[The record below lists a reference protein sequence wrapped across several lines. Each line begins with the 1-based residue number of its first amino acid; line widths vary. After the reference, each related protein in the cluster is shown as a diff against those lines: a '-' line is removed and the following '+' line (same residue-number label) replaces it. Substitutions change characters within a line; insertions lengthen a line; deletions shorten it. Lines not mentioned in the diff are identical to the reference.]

1 MQYVKFGN
9 TGMDVSRICLG
20 MMSFGKPGK
29 ENGVFPWARDYD
41 DAKPLFK
48 KAIDL
53 GINYFDTANVYQ
65 MGSSEEI
72 TGRLVREF
80 GLDRDEIVVATK
92 VHFDMRPGRPN
103 GGGSSRKNI
112 LAEIDHSLKRL
123 NMDYVDLY
131 QIHRLDANT
140 PMEEIMEALHDVVKA
155 ARTYAA
161 NRREARL
168 DEVRLAPAAVQ
179 PHLPRGGA
187 GDPSALPRPQD
198 GRRAVEPA
206 RRRPL
211 RSSVGDKDRPQR
223 D

>member
-1 MQYVKFGN
+1 MQYIKFGN

-29 ENGVFPWARDYD
+29 ENGVFPWAKDYE

-65 MGSSEEI
+65 MGTSEEI
-72 TGRLVREF
+72 TGRLSPT
-80 GLDRDEIVVATK
+80 AAA
-92 VHFDMRPGRPN
+92 HP
-103 GGGSSRKNI
+103 
-112 LAEIDHSLKRL
+112 
-123 NMDYVDLY
+123 
-131 QIHRLDANT
+131 
-140 PMEEIMEALHDVVKA
+140 
-155 ARTYAA
+155 ARTSWPRSTIRSSASTWTTWTSTRSTA
-161 NRREARL
+161 LTRARRWRR

-187 GDPSALPRPQD
+187 RDPSALPRPQD
-198 GRRAVEPA
+198 GRRSVESA

-211 RSSVGDKDRPQR
+211 RPSVGDEDRAQR
-223 D
+223 DRRSVTDGMGCDGRARQSGCGQP